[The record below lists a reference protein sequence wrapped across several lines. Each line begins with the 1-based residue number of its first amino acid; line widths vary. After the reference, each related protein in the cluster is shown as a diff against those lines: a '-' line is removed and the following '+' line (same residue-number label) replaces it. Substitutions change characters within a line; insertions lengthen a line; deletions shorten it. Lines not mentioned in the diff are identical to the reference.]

1 MKKGEIMKKV
11 LKRIGSIAIDVLI
24 IIVFIVSSLV
34 VVASITA
41 NRTGGQPSVMGYVFS
56 SVQTD
61 SMQGTINK
69 GDFVVGKLIDD
80 NTEIKVGDIVS
91 YRDYYNGKEITITH
105 RVVEVMEEN
114 LSAPGYI
121 TQGDNEQYADEIIKT
136 RNTIQSIY
144 KFRIPFLGGFID
156 FLKTPLGFILC
167 LVLPLLGFIAWQA
180 YKLVS
185 LYLKSKKLELEEEA
199 EKISKTKSELSEE
212 EKNAI
217 IAEYLAKQAK
227 AEQEQVA
234 KPAEQK
240 TQASKADASR
250 SNTAQKS
257 QGAQPKKQNNAS
269 GNKRKGKR

>member
-80 NTEIKVGDIVS
+80 NTEIKVGDIIS

-105 RVVEVMEEN
+105 RVVEVRTE
-114 LSAPGYI
+114 SDPPTYI
-121 TQGDNEQYADEIIKT
+121 TQGDNEKYADDIL
-136 RNTIQSIY
+136 RHHDSIHSVY

-167 LVLPLLGFIAWQA
+167 LVLPLLSFIAWQA

-227 AEQEQVA
+227 AEQDQGA

>member
-1 MKKGEIMKKV
+1 MKKV
-11 LKRIGSIAIDVLI
+11 LKRIGTIAVDVLI
-24 IIVFIVSSLV
+24 VIVFIVSALV

-69 GDFVVGKLIDD
+69 GDFVVGKLVDG
-80 NTEIKVGDIVS
+80 NTEIKEGDIVS
-91 YRDYYNGKEITITH
+91 FRDYYNSKEITITH
-105 RVVEVMEEN
+105 RIVRIVGDETVV
-114 LSAPGYI
+114 GYI
-121 TQGDNEQYADEIIKT
+121 TKGDNEQYEDDIVKS
-136 RNTIQSIY
+136 RDSIQSIY
-144 KFRIPFLGGFID
+144 KFRIPFVGGFID

-199 EKISKTKSELSEE
+199 ENLKNTQNTKSELSEE

-217 IAEYLAKQAK
+217 IAEYLAKQAQAQK
-227 AEQEQVA
+227 PAEQEQEK

>member
-80 NTEIKVGDIVS
+80 NTEIKVGDIIS

-136 RNTIQSIY
+136 RNTIQSVY

-227 AEQEQVA
+227 AEQEQGA

-240 TQASKADASR
+240 TQVSKADASR

>member
-1 MKKGEIMKKV
+1 MPI
-11 LKRIGSIAIDVLI
+11 L
-24 IIVFIVSSLV
+24 
-34 VVASITA
+34 
-41 NRTGGQPSVMGYVFS
+41 
-56 SVQTD
+56 
-61 SMQGTINK
+61 
-69 GDFVVGKLIDD
+69 
-80 NTEIKVGDIVS
+80 
-91 YRDYYNGKEITITH
+91 ITH
-105 RVVEVMEEN
+105 RIDDIKDEGGTLIYTTWGDNRV
-114 LSAPGYI
+114 SAPI
-121 TQGDNEQYADEIIKT
+121 PDDPMTINE
-136 RNTIQSIY
+136 IQSVCP
-144 KFRIPFLGGFID
+144 FRIPFAGRFID

-227 AEQEQVA
+227 AEQEQGA

>member
-91 YRDYYNGKEITITH
+91 YREYYNGKEITITH

-136 RNTIQSIY
+136 RNTIQSVY

-227 AEQEQVA
+227 AEQEQGA

>member
-91 YRDYYNGKEITITH
+91 YREYYNGKEITITH

-136 RNTIQSIY
+136 RNTIQSVY

-227 AEQEQVA
+227 AEQEQA
-234 KPAEQK
+234 EKPAEQK

>member
-91 YRDYYNGKEITITH
+91 YREYYNGKEITITH

-227 AEQEQVA
+227 AEQEQAA